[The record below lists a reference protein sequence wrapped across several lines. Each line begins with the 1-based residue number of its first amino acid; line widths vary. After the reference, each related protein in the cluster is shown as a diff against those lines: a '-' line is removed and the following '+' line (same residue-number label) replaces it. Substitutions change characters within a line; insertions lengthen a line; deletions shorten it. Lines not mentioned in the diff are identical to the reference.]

1 MSTFSPVGSRSSD
14 GMRVCVCV
22 CVDGMNLKYALPWH
36 IHISVHS
43 IHASAVHKHM
53 HTRILKPFEDS
64 EPTGLIVDIPLHSV
78 FAAFL
83 YGADCVLL
91 QWLLHLFFLFRKPSG
106 DVHLLWS
113 DIISGSLGQ
122 RRGEIARSAHRKHRH

>member
-91 QWLLHLFFLFRKPSG
+91 QWLLHLVFCSG
-106 DVHLLWS
+106 NRQVMSISCGQTSSVALL
-113 DIISGSLGQ
+113 DSGEV
-122 RRGEIARSAHRKHRH
+122 R